1 MTCQEVDDLAAPYA
15 LGALVREERVQLEA
29 HLETCSKHAAV
40 LEQYRGTV
48 GFLHMT
54 TVDTEPPASLKTG
67 ILSAIRS
74 EEEALEATRR
84 ADSATRESIPATLME
99 THPRSRAAGT
109 MRRRLAWPTAISMP
123 WPGLALPAVVLLS
136 LLAWNLSLQF
146 SDDSPSAFSRYMSN
160 EAEGIHGQIYF
171 VEDVGVITVEGL
183 PELQAGES
191 YQAWAVIGNQVMS
204 LGALGTTETG
214 DGFVLL
220 SDHVTEDEPVF
231 ITVESQEDRVAIE
244 AGSPTGRVVLST
256 EP

>member
-146 SDDSPSAFSRYMSN
+146 SDDSPVLFHATCRTKQRASTGKSTLSRMS
-160 EAEGIHGQIYF
+160 
-171 VEDVGVITVEGL
+171 
-183 PELQAGES
+183 
-191 YQAWAVIGNQVMS
+191 
-204 LGALGTTETG
+204 
-214 DGFVLL
+214 
-220 SDHVTEDEPVF
+220 
-231 ITVESQEDRVAIE
+231 
-244 AGSPTGRVVLST
+244 VLSRLRVCRSFKRAKAIR
-256 EP
+256 PGPS

>member
-1 MTCQEVDDLAAPYA
+1 
-15 LGALVREERVQLEA
+15 
-29 HLETCSKHAAV
+29 
-40 LEQYRGTV
+40 
-48 GFLHMT
+48 
-54 TVDTEPPASLKTG
+54 
-67 ILSAIRS
+67 
-74 EEEALEATRR
+74 
-84 ADSATRESIPATLME
+84 
-99 THPRSRAAGT
+99 
-109 MRRRLAWPTAISMP
+109 
-123 WPGLALPAVVLLS
+123 
-136 LLAWNLSLQF
+136 
-146 SDDSPSAFSRYMSN
+146 MSN